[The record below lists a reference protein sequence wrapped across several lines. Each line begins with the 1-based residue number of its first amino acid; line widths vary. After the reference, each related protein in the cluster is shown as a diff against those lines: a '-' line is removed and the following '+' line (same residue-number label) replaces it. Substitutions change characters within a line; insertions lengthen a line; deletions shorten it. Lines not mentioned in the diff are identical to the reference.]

1 MLFDAVPLSQ
11 SASLLSAFGDEENLS
26 SPPSSSL
33 LSPIS
38 ISPESDGEKDI
49 FTEKKRK
56 AWHED
61 NADLARCDFQPGKAA
76 LSLRGDFRAITLW
89 RRSVKGATLSEI
101 KESEQMIPFFIE
113 HLSFLISSVI
123 GSSLL
128 REHFAIVAPPKRR
141 HKERNFAS
149 MVAQGIAER
158 LGINFHEDFATC
170 KSRERI
176 NPEFFAEFMPPEHNI
191 IVVNDFITT
200 GSTLIAM
207 YNLLTSIGKNPII
220 FAGVLNKK

>member
-11 SASLLSAFGDEENLS
+11 SASLPLLSEKRIIPL
-26 SPPSSSL
+26 SPPSP
-33 LSPIS
+33 LSTPH
-38 ISPESDGEKDI
+38 PGNAGDEDI
-49 FTEKKRK
+49 FAEKKRK
-56 AWHED
+56 SWHED

-101 KESEQMIPFFIE
+101 KESQEMIPFFIE
-113 HLSFLISSVI
+113 HLSNLVSSVI

-128 REHFAIVAPPKRR
+128 PEHFAIVAPPKRR
-141 HKERNFAS
+141 HKVRNFAS
-149 MVAQGIAER
+149 MVASGIADR
-158 LGINFHEDFATC
+158 LGINFHDDFATC
-170 KSRERI
+170 KSRQRI
-176 NPEFFAEFMPPEHNI
+176 NPEFFAEFVPPEHNI
-191 IVVNDFITT
+191 IVVDDFITT

-207 YNLLTSIGKNPII
+207 YDLLKSIGKNPII